1 MFKFVRQNV
10 ILTFKSIIAM
20 KKMLSLSLFLF
31 LLLGSAPLT
40 AQIEAEA
47 KLGHINTNE
56 LLRMM
61 PGRDQAQA
69 DLERYAQEL
78 EQTFTAMQNEFQ
90 TKYQEYIQNQETY
103 SQLVRQSKER
113 ELQSLNERIMEFQEM
128 AQQDIMEQEE
138 RLLNPIIEEAREAIQ
153 KVGRDKGYTYIF
165 DSSGGSMVF
174 WENGDDIM
182 PLVREE
188 LGL

>member
-1 MFKFVRQNV
+1 
-10 ILTFKSIIAM
+10 M
-20 KKMLSLSLFLF
+20 KKILSLSLLF
-31 LLLGSAPLT
+31 LILFGSASLS
-40 AQIEAEA
+40 AQTEA

-61 PGRDQAQA
+61 PGREQAQA

-90 TKYQEYIQNQETY
+90 TKYQEYIANQETY

-138 RLLNPIIEEAREAIQ
+138 RLLNPIIEQAREAIQ
-153 KVGRDKGYTYIF
+153 QVGREHGYTYIF

-174 WENGDDIM
+174 WENGEDLM

>member
-1 MFKFVRQNV
+1 
-10 ILTFKSIIAM
+10 M
-20 KKMLSLSLFLF
+20 KKLLSLSLLF
-31 LLLGSAPLT
+31 LVLFGSTSLT
-40 AQIEAEA
+40 AQEEA
-47 KLGHINTNE
+47 KFGHINTNE

-78 EQTFTAMQNEFQ
+78 EETFAAMQAEFQ
-90 TKYQEYIQNQETY
+90 NKYQEYIENQENY

-113 ELQSLNERIMEFQEM
+113 ELQSLNERIMEFQES

-138 RLLNPIIEEAREAIQ
+138 RLLNPIIEKAREAIQ
-153 KVGRDKGYTYIF
+153 KVGREHGYTYIF
-165 DSSGGSMVF
+165 DTSGGSMVF
-174 WENGDDIM
+174 WENGENVM

-188 LGL
+188 LELE